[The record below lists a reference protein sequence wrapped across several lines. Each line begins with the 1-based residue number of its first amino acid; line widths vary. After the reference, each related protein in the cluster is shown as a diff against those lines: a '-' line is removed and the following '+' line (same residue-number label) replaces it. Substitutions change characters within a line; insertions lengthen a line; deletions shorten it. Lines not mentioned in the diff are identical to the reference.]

1 MPVEKGVYRNSFTET
16 KGYLAGGI
24 FIDNH
29 NIQDLDLKCLRRN
42 IGVVSQEPSLF
53 AGNIKEN
60 IKVGKMD
67 AGDEQIQQAATLANA
82 HTFISQ
88 LPDQYSTQVRPNN
101 RIISIDQC
109 LEEYNTW
116 KLMSSLMHNR

>member
-1 MPVEKGVYRNSFTET
+1 MET